1 MKKIYFSFFIFLTP
15 FYGEDIEP
23 KYLCSHE
30 KSASRWQAQNSTLNQ
45 NQEKIDIKFYELNL
59 DIDFNSSRLRGSV
72 TVNGVIGNIYPDFIE
87 LDLYDNMTVD
97 SILQNNIP
105 ILYLHENDMLK
116 IPISDITLNDENLF
130 SLTIFYQGTP
140 DHCGAGGFK
149 FDEHQNIGH
158 VWTLSEAYCARSW
171 WPCKDDPSDK
181 ADSVN
186 IIVSVPIEPAYI
198 VASNGLLSSTTI
210 NNNKKTYFW
219 KERYP
224 ITTYLISLAIYPYTK
239 WVDQYVSP
247 ISSDTMLIEHYV
259 FPDRY
264 EASYPNYSLTKD
276 MLSFFSELFGEYPF
290 ISEKYGHADFTWG
303 GGMEHQTLSSMGSFS
318 QNLMVHELGHS
329 WWGNLITCKTFN
341 DIWLNEGFARYCQA
355 LWAEHMYGREAYFDF
370 MNNHAYYGAGTIYV
384 ENPSSNSQIFSA
396 GLSYNKASWVL
407 HMLRHKVG
415 ETMFFDI
422 LKSYAS
428 NDSLSY
434 NAASTSDFQKVC
446 EDISGLDFEQ
456 FFQQWIYGEKYP
468 KYELS
473 WWHEGNGIYNVKIDQ
488 VQSYNFFSM
497 PIDLK
502 FSGSAGP
509 MLVDTTIVIENNNSS
524 QLYEFSGFNFLV
536 ENVMLDPE
544 NWILKEATYSVNEI
558 DNILPDRVEVEKAF
572 PNPFNSKVKL
582 SFYIN
587 PQFGDT
593 HVNVNIFDLRGKI
606 VESLIDNEFIPG
618 YHTTFWNANGKSSGV
633 YFIQLATDNY
643 IDSQKILFLK

>member
-186 IIVSVPIEPAYI
+186 IIISVPLEPAYI

-224 ITTYLISLAIYPYTK
+224 ITTYLVSLAIYPYTK

-422 LKSYAS
+422 LKSYAL

-509 MLVDTTIVIENNNSS
+509 ILVDTTIVIENNNFS

>member
-30 KSASRWQAQNSTLNQ
+30 KSASRWQTQNSTLNQ

-59 DIDFNSSRLRGSV
+59 DINFNSSRIRGSV

-87 LDLYDNMTVD
+87 LDFYDNMTVD

-116 IPISDITLNDENLF
+116 IPISDITIDDENLF

-186 IIVSVPIEPAYI
+186 IIISVPLEPAYI

-210 NNNKKTYFW
+210 NSNKKTYFW

-224 ITTYLISLAIYPYTK
+224 ITTYLVSLAIYPYTK

-446 EDISGLDFEQ
+446 EDISGLDLEQ

>member
-1 MKKIYFSFFIFLTP
+1 MKKIYFFFFIFLTP
-15 FYGEDIEP
+15 FYGKDIEP

-210 NNNKKTYFW
+210 NNHKKTYFW

-224 ITTYLISLAIYPYTK
+224 ITTYLVSLAIYPYTK

-509 MLVDTTIVIENNNSS
+509 MLVDTTIVIENNNFS

>member
-1 MKKIYFSFFIFLTP
+1 MKKIYFFFFIFLTP
-15 FYGEDIEP
+15 FYGKEIEP

-30 KSASRWQAQNSTLNQ
+30 KSAYRWQAQNSTLNQ

-59 DIDFNSSRLRGSV
+59 DIDFNSSRIHGSV

-105 ILYLHENDMLK
+105 ILYLHENDILK

-186 IIVSVPIEPAYI
+186 IIVSVPTEPAYI

-224 ITTYLISLAIYPYTK
+224 ITTYLVSLAIYPYTK

-264 EASYPNYSLTKD
+264 EESYPNYSLTKD

-587 PQFGDT
+587 PQYGDT

-606 VESLIDNEFIPG
+606 VESLIDNEFTPG
-618 YHTTFWNANGKSSGV
+618 YHTKFWNASGKSSGV
-633 YFIQLATDNY
+633 YFIQLASDNY
-643 IDSQKILFLK
+643 IEYQKILYLK

>member
-1 MKKIYFSFFIFLTP
+1 MKKIYFFFFIFLTP

-59 DIDFNSSRLRGSV
+59 DIDFNSSRIRGSV

-186 IIVSVPIEPAYI
+186 IIISVPLEPAYI

-224 ITTYLISLAIYPYTK
+224 ITTYLVSLAIYPYTK

-355 LWAEHMYGREAYFDF
+355 LWAEHIYGREAYFDF

-509 MLVDTTIVIENNNSS
+509 MLVDTTIVIENNNFS

>member
-1 MKKIYFSFFIFLTP
+1 M
-15 FYGEDIEP
+15 
-23 KYLCSHE
+23 
-30 KSASRWQAQNSTLNQ
+30 NQ

-116 IPISDITLNDENLF
+116 IPISDITLDDENLF

-224 ITTYLISLAIYPYTK
+224 ITTYLVSLAIYPYTK

-572 PNPFNSKVKL
+572 PNPFNSKVQL

-593 HVNVNIFDLRGKI
+593 HVSVNIFDSRGKI
-606 VESLIDNEFIPG
+606 IESLIDNEFMPG

>member
-30 KSASRWQAQNSTLNQ
+30 KSASRWQTQNSTLNQ

-59 DIDFNSSRLRGSV
+59 DIDFNSSRIRGSV

-116 IPISDITLNDENLF
+116 IPISDITLNNENLF

-186 IIVSVPIEPAYI
+186 IIISVPLEPAYI

-224 ITTYLISLAIYPYTK
+224 ITTYLVSLAIYPYTK

>member
-30 KSASRWQAQNSTLNQ
+30 KSASRWQTQNSTLNQ

-59 DIDFNSSRLRGSV
+59 DIDFNSSRIRGSV

-116 IPISDITLNDENLF
+116 IPLSDITLDDENLF

-186 IIVSVPIEPAYI
+186 IIISVPLEPAYI

-224 ITTYLISLAIYPYTK
+224 ITTYLVSLAIYPYTK

-593 HVNVNIFDLRGKI
+593 HVSVNIFDSRGKI
-606 VESLIDNEFIPG
+606 VESLIDNEFMPG

>member
-30 KSASRWQAQNSTLNQ
+30 KSASRWQTQNSTLNQ

-59 DIDFNSSRLRGSV
+59 DIDFNSSRIHGSL

-116 IPISDITLNDENLF
+116 IPLSDITLDDENLF

-186 IIVSVPIEPAYI
+186 IIISVPLEPAYI

-224 ITTYLISLAIYPYTK
+224 ITTYLVSLAIYPYTK

>member
-30 KSASRWQAQNSTLNQ
+30 KSAFRWQAQNSTLNQ

-224 ITTYLISLAIYPYTK
+224 ITTYLVSLAIYPYTK

>member
-30 KSASRWQAQNSTLNQ
+30 KSASRWQTQNSTLNQ

-59 DIDFNSSRLRGSV
+59 DIDFNSSRIRGSV

-186 IIVSVPIEPAYI
+186 IIISVPIEPAYI

-224 ITTYLISLAIYPYTK
+224 ITTYLVSLAIYPYTK

-593 HVNVNIFDLRGKI
+593 HVNVNIFDSRGKI
-606 VESLIDNEFIPG
+606 VESLIDNEFMPG

>member
-30 KSASRWQAQNSTLNQ
+30 KSASRWQTQNSTLNQ

-59 DIDFNSSRLRGSV
+59 DIDFNSSRISGSV
-72 TVNGVIGNIYPDFIE
+72 IVNGVIGNIYPDFIE

-116 IPISDITLNDENLF
+116 IPISDITLDDENLF

-224 ITTYLISLAIYPYTK
+224 ITTYLVSLAIYPYTK

-593 HVNVNIFDLRGKI
+593 HVSVNIFDSRGKI
-606 VESLIDNEFIPG
+606 VESLIDNEFMPG

>member
-59 DIDFNSSRLRGSV
+59 DIDFNSSRIRGSV

-116 IPISDITLNDENLF
+116 IPISDITLDDENLF

-186 IIVSVPIEPAYI
+186 IIISVPLEPAYI

-224 ITTYLISLAIYPYTK
+224 ITTYLVSLAIYPYTK

-456 FFQQWIYGEKYP
+456 FFQQWIYGERYP

-509 MLVDTTIVIENNNSS
+509 SLVDTTIVIENNNSS

>member
-87 LDLYDNMTVD
+87 LDLYNNMTVD

-116 IPISDITLNDENLF
+116 IPISDIAVDDENLF

-224 ITTYLISLAIYPYTK
+224 ITTYLVSLAIYPYTK

-593 HVNVNIFDLRGKI
+593 HVSVNIFDSRGKI
-606 VESLIDNEFIPG
+606 IESLIDNEFIPG

-643 IDSQKILFLK
+643 IESQKILFLK

>member
-224 ITTYLISLAIYPYTK
+224 ITTYLVSLAIYPYTK

-606 VESLIDNEFIPG
+606 VESLVDNEFIPG

-633 YFIQLATDNY
+633 YFIQLATNNY
-643 IDSQKILFLK
+643 IDSQKVLFLK

>member
-30 KSASRWQAQNSTLNQ
+30 KSASRWQTQNSTLNQ

-59 DIDFNSSRLRGSV
+59 DIDFNSSRIHGSV

-116 IPISDITLNDENLF
+116 IPLSDITLDDENLF

-224 ITTYLISLAIYPYTK
+224 ITTYLVSLAIYPYTK

>member
-224 ITTYLISLAIYPYTK
+224 ITTYLVSLAIYPYTK

-509 MLVDTTIVIENNNSS
+509 MLVDTTIVIENNNFS

-593 HVNVNIFDLRGKI
+593 HVNVNIFDLRGNI

>member
-30 KSASRWQAQNSTLNQ
+30 KSAYKWQAQNSTLNQ

-210 NNNKKTYFW
+210 NSNKKTYFW

-224 ITTYLISLAIYPYTK
+224 ITTYLVSLAIYPYTK

-593 HVNVNIFDLRGKI
+593 HVSVNIFDSRGKI
-606 VESLIDNEFIPG
+606 IESLINNEFIPG

-643 IDSQKILFLK
+643 IDYQKILFLK

>member
-1 MKKIYFSFFIFLTP
+1 M
-15 FYGEDIEP
+15 
-23 KYLCSHE
+23 
-30 KSASRWQAQNSTLNQ
+30 
-45 NQEKIDIKFYELNL
+45 
-59 DIDFNSSRLRGSV
+59 
-72 TVNGVIGNIYPDFIE
+72 
-87 LDLYDNMTVD
+87 
-97 SILQNNIP
+97 
-105 ILYLHENDMLK
+105 
-116 IPISDITLNDENLF
+116 
-130 SLTIFYQGTP
+130 
-140 DHCGAGGFK
+140 
-149 FDEHQNIGH
+149 
-158 VWTLSEAYCARSW
+158 
-171 WPCKDDPSDK
+171 
-181 ADSVN
+181 
-186 IIVSVPIEPAYI
+186 
-198 VASNGLLSSTTI
+198 
-210 NNNKKTYFW
+210 
-219 KERYP
+219 
-224 ITTYLISLAIYPYTK
+224 
-239 WVDQYVSP
+239 SP

>member
-186 IIVSVPIEPAYI
+186 IIISVPLEPAYI

-224 ITTYLISLAIYPYTK
+224 ITTYLVSLAIYPYTK

-456 FFQQWIYGEKYP
+456 FFQQWIYGERYP

-509 MLVDTTIVIENNNSS
+509 LLVDTTIVIENNNSS

>member
-30 KSASRWQAQNSTLNQ
+30 KSASRWQTQNSTLNQ

-224 ITTYLISLAIYPYTK
+224 ITTYLVSLAIYPYTK

-509 MLVDTTIVIENNNSS
+509 MLVDTTIVIENNNFS

>member
-59 DIDFNSSRLRGSV
+59 DIDFNSSRIRGSV

-186 IIVSVPIEPAYI
+186 IIISVPLEPAYI

-224 ITTYLISLAIYPYTK
+224 ITTYLVSLAIYPYTK

-509 MLVDTTIVIENNNSS
+509 LLVDTTIVIENNNSS

>member
-116 IPISDITLNDENLF
+116 IPISDITLNNENLF

-186 IIVSVPIEPAYI
+186 IIISVPLEPAYI

-210 NNNKKTYFW
+210 NSNKKTYFW

-224 ITTYLISLAIYPYTK
+224 ITTYLVSLAIYPYTK

-509 MLVDTTIVIENNNSS
+509 ILVDTTIVIENNNSS

-587 PQFGDT
+587 PQYGDT

-643 IDSQKILFLK
+643 IDYQKILFLK

>member
-186 IIVSVPIEPAYI
+186 IIISVPIEPAYI

-224 ITTYLISLAIYPYTK
+224 ITTYLVSLAIYPYTK

-456 FFQQWIYGEKYP
+456 FFQQWIYGERYP

>member
-186 IIVSVPIEPAYI
+186 IIVSVPTEPAYI

-224 ITTYLISLAIYPYTK
+224 ITTYLVSLAIYPYTK

-509 MLVDTTIVIENNNSS
+509 ILVDTTIVIENNNSS

-587 PQFGDT
+587 PQYGDT

>member
-30 KSASRWQAQNSTLNQ
+30 KSASRWQTQNSTLNQ

-116 IPISDITLNDENLF
+116 IPISDITLDDENLF

-224 ITTYLISLAIYPYTK
+224 ITTYLVSLAIYPYTK

-509 MLVDTTIVIENNNSS
+509 MLVDTTIVIENNNFS

>member
-116 IPISDITLNDENLF
+116 IPLSDITLDDENLF

-198 VASNGLLSSTTI
+198 VASNGLLNSTTI

-224 ITTYLISLAIYPYTK
+224 ITTYLVSLAIYPYTK

-422 LKSYAS
+422 LKSYAL

>member
-59 DIDFNSSRLRGSV
+59 DIDFNSSRIRGSV

-116 IPISDITLNDENLF
+116 IPISDITLDDENLF

-186 IIVSVPIEPAYI
+186 IIISVPLEPAYI

-224 ITTYLISLAIYPYTK
+224 ITTYLVSLAIYPYTK

-509 MLVDTTIVIENNNSS
+509 SLVDTTIVIENNNSS

-593 HVNVNIFDLRGKI
+593 HVSVNIFDSRGKI
-606 VESLIDNEFIPG
+606 IESLIDNEFMPG

>member
-1 MKKIYFSFFIFLTP
+1 MKKVYFFFFIFLTP

-59 DIDFNSSRLRGSV
+59 DIDFNSSRIRGSV

-105 ILYLHENDMLK
+105 ISYLHENDMLK

-186 IIVSVPIEPAYI
+186 IIISVPLEPAYI

-224 ITTYLISLAIYPYTK
+224 ITTYLVSLAIYPYTK

-456 FFQQWIYGEKYP
+456 FFQQWIYGERYP

-509 MLVDTTIVIENNNSS
+509 SLVDTTIVIENNNSS

-587 PQFGDT
+587 PQFGNT
-593 HVNVNIFDLRGKI
+593 HVSVNIFDSRGKV
-606 VESLIDNEFIPG
+606 VESLIDNEIMPG

>member
-1 MKKIYFSFFIFLTP
+1 
-15 FYGEDIEP
+15 
-23 KYLCSHE
+23 
-30 KSASRWQAQNSTLNQ
+30 
-45 NQEKIDIKFYELNL
+45 
-59 DIDFNSSRLRGSV
+59 
-72 TVNGVIGNIYPDFIE
+72 
-87 LDLYDNMTVD
+87 MTVD

-186 IIVSVPIEPAYI
+186 IIISVPLEPAYV

-224 ITTYLISLAIYPYTK
+224 ITTYLVSLAIYPYTK

-593 HVNVNIFDLRGKI
+593 HVSVNIFDSRGKI
-606 VESLIDNEFIPG
+606 VESLIDNEFMPG

>member
-116 IPISDITLNDENLF
+116 IPLSDITLDDENLF

-224 ITTYLISLAIYPYTK
+224 ITTYLVSLAIYPYTK

-593 HVNVNIFDLRGKI
+593 HVSVNIFDSRGKI
-606 VESLIDNEFIPG
+606 VETLINNEFIPG

>member
-15 FYGEDIEP
+15 FYGEGIEP

-30 KSASRWQAQNSTLNQ
+30 KSASRWQTQNSTLNQ

-59 DIDFNSSRLRGSV
+59 DINFNSSRIRGSV

-87 LDLYDNMTVD
+87 LDFYDNMTVD

-116 IPISDITLNDENLF
+116 IPISDITLDDENLF

-186 IIVSVPIEPAYI
+186 IIISVPLEPAYI

-210 NNNKKTYFW
+210 NSNKKTYFW

-224 ITTYLISLAIYPYTK
+224 ITTYLVSLAIYPYTK

-446 EDISGLDFEQ
+446 EDISGLDLEQ

>member
-30 KSASRWQAQNSTLNQ
+30 KSASRWQTQNSTLNQ

-59 DIDFNSSRLRGSV
+59 DINFNSSRIRGSV

-87 LDLYDNMTVD
+87 LDFYDNMTVD

-116 IPISDITLNDENLF
+116 IPISDITLDDENLF

-186 IIVSVPIEPAYI
+186 IIISVPLEPAYI

-210 NNNKKTYFW
+210 NSNKKTYFW

-224 ITTYLISLAIYPYTK
+224 ITTYLVSLAIYPYTK

-446 EDISGLDFEQ
+446 EDISGLDLEQ

>member
-186 IIVSVPIEPAYI
+186 IIISVPLEPAYI

-224 ITTYLISLAIYPYTK
+224 ITTYLVSLAIYPYTK

-509 MLVDTTIVIENNNSS
+509 ILVDTTIVIENNNSS

>member
-1 MKKIYFSFFIFLTP
+1 MKKIYFFFFIFLTP

-30 KSASRWQAQNSTLNQ
+30 KSASRWQTQNSTLNQ

-59 DIDFNSSRLRGSV
+59 DIDFNSSRIRGSV

-116 IPISDITLNDENLF
+116 IPLSDITLDDENLF

-186 IIVSVPIEPAYI
+186 IIISVPLEPAYI

-224 ITTYLISLAIYPYTK
+224 ITTYLVSLAIYPYTK

-509 MLVDTTIVIENNNSS
+509 ILVDTTIVIENNNSS

>member
-97 SILQNNIP
+97 SILQNNMP

-116 IPISDITLNDENLF
+116 IPISGITLNDENLF

-224 ITTYLISLAIYPYTK
+224 ITTYLVSLAIYPYTK

-509 MLVDTTIVIENNNSS
+509 ILVDTTIVIENNNSS

>member
-59 DIDFNSSRLRGSV
+59 DIDFNSSRIRGSV

-116 IPISDITLNDENLF
+116 IPLSDITLDDENLF

-224 ITTYLISLAIYPYTK
+224 ITTYLVSLAIYPYTK

-509 MLVDTTIVIENNNSS
+509 MLVDTTIVIENNNFS

>member
-224 ITTYLISLAIYPYTK
+224 ITTYLVSLAIYPYTK

-509 MLVDTTIVIENNNSS
+509 ILVDTTIVIENNNSS

-593 HVNVNIFDLRGKI
+593 HVSVNIFDSRGKI

>member
-1 MKKIYFSFFIFLTP
+1 MKKIYFSFFVFLTA

-59 DIDFNSSRLRGSV
+59 DIDFNSSRIRGSV

-219 KERYP
+219 KESYP
-224 ITTYLISLAIYPYTK
+224 ITTYLVSLAIYPYIK

-456 FFQQWIYGEKYP
+456 FFQQWIYGERYP

-593 HVNVNIFDLRGKI
+593 HVNINIFDLRGKI
-606 VESLIDNEFIPG
+606 VESLIDNEFMPG

>member
-59 DIDFNSSRLRGSV
+59 DIDFNSSRIRGSV

-116 IPISDITLNDENLF
+116 IPISDITLDDENLF

-198 VASNGLLSSTTI
+198 VASNGLLTSTTI

-224 ITTYLISLAIYPYTK
+224 ITTYLVSLAIYPYTK